1 MLEKIFRSWDVIL
14 SYTFL
19 ILVVTVVA
27 IAWYELGTSIRYSR
41 IFILLEK
48 VYLGEELSPPLPNI
62 GNSHYY
68 SFSSNMSSDSQLDY
82 NPINTFLFY
91 SLPVLKI
98 ILLTITITSTRL
110 LSKGLANQFD
120 VPFFKYILTALYPR
134 NLKLKHQVSSGV
146 HLLIFWLGASSIIL
160 IVASWL

>member
-1 MLEKIFRSWDVIL
+1 MLEKLFRSWDVIL

-19 ILVVTVVA
+19 ILVVAVVA

-41 IFILLEK
+41 ILVLLEK
-48 VYLGEELSPPLPNI
+48 IYLGEELSPPSPNV
-62 GNSHYY
+62 GNSDYY
-68 SFSSNMSSDSQLDY
+68 SFYSNTSSDNQLDY
-82 NPINTFLFY
+82 NPVNSVLFY

-98 ILLTITITSTRL
+98 ILLTITISSTRL
-110 LSKGLANQFD
+110 LSKGLANQFN
-120 VPFFKYILTALYPR
+120 VSFFKYILTALYPK

-146 HLLIFWLGASSIIL
+146 HLLLFWLSASSIIL